1 MANMTSGAAVHKQLH
16 SVSAINEA
24 APASL
29 PASEP
34 APLPAAQL
42 DQFSGDPNFMT
53 SLARGLAVIQAF
65 SQQSLHLSI
74 TQLSKRTGLSRASV
88 RRCLHTLSK
97 LGFAGSDDGR
107 TFYLLPRVLAL
118 GHSYLSSVP
127 LATAAQ
133 PVLERLSQ
141 ILDESSS
148 IAVLDGI
155 DIVYVARANVN
166 RIMAIDLWVGTRLPA
181 FCTSIGRVLLANLPP
196 EGMESLLS
204 RIEFIRFTDRT
215 LTSVEQL
222 RQVPAFGAARR
233 VCNRGSG
240 VGSGIAFDGG
250 SCAKQPGPRGCRDK
264 CGSSRAPR
272 LPARH
277 ADAIP
282 PVPSGC
288 RTGTLP
294 AAGIDAWAFAG
305 RLQQCGLFR
314 PRGIPRRRR
323 RRLYLDHTEGAEDRR
338 IAHDKGDRCPLA
350 QARRRSGETRGGR
363 RRIGNGKSE
372 L

>member
-1 MANMTSGAAVHKQLH
+1 
-16 SVSAINEA
+16 
-24 APASL
+24 
-29 PASEP
+29 
-34 APLPAAQL
+34 
-42 DQFSGDPNFMT
+42 MT

-222 RQVPAFGAARR
+222 RQVLHSVRRDGFAIVDQELEVGLRSMAVPVQNNLGRVVAAINVGAHAHR
-233 VCNRGSG
+233 VSLQDMQTR
-240 VGSGIAFDGG
+240 FL
-250 SCAKQPGPRGCRDK
+250 PYL
-264 CGSSRAPR
+264 RA
-272 LPARH
+272 
-277 ADAIP
+277 
-282 PVPSGC
+282 
-288 RTGTLP
+288 
-294 AAGIDAWAFAG
+294 AA
-305 RLQQCGLFR
+305 Q
-314 PRGIPRRRR
+314 
-323 RRLYLDHTEGAEDRR
+323 
-338 IAHDKGDRCPLA
+338 
-350 QARRRSGETRGGR
+350 
-363 RRIGNGKSE
+363 E
-372 L
+372 LCLLLG